1 MRFIKRMFCR
11 HTLAWVRNIYG
22 DEIIGTNART
32 LWICEKCGK
41 LVYDRDYVMR
51 LSAVKVYKPNQP

>member
-1 MRFIKRMFCR
+1 MFCR